1 MDVAGSRGRNVA
13 TAVLTTGR
21 GCRTQNL
28 GTLASRCMYPA
39 RTPWG
44 VGRELLHGSLSA
56 WSHLGLPRV
65 ALFLF
70 FTALGGASRIDL
82 LRRTDYNA
90 GKEMVVRFI
99 SDNHNTA
106 ERMSATR
113 GDVDNKGSKHAPF
126 FTACPR
132 FGSCPRLGYCQV
144 LSTRVSLCTQ

>member
-113 GDVDNKGSKHAPF
+113 DDADNKGSKHAPF

-144 LSTRVSLCTQ
+144 SYRNKMHT

>member
-1 MDVAGSRGRNVA
+1 M
-13 TAVLTTGR
+13 
-21 GCRTQNL
+21 
-28 GTLASRCMYPA
+28 
-39 RTPWG
+39 
-44 VGRELLHGSLSA
+44 SA

-70 FTALGGASRIDL
+70 FTALGGAPRIDL

-113 GDVDNKGSKHAPF
+113 DDADNKGSKHAPF
-126 FTACPR
+126 FTACLSKVR
-132 FGSCPRLGYCQV
+132 ELSKVRV
-144 LSTRVSLCTQ
+144 LVLPGRYRKQLCITEFFNISIIRAFNVSTTHVISIPVHDKLTQSSLRS

>member
-1 MDVAGSRGRNVA
+1 M
-13 TAVLTTGR
+13 
-21 GCRTQNL
+21 
-28 GTLASRCMYPA
+28 
-39 RTPWG
+39 
-44 VGRELLHGSLSA
+44 SA

-113 GDVDNKGSKHAPF
+113 DDADNKGSKHAPF

-132 FGSCPRLGYCQV
+132 FGSCPRLGYHQV
-144 LSTRVSLCTQ
+144 GTARELYGGPASPRAVPG